1 MACILKCANSISGK
15 TRILYRCNLSYQ
27 QLNLYLEYLAE
38 NDFLH
43 VRKQKGKRF
52 FETTERGKE
61 FLRDYLKIKEI
72 LGRVHV

>member
-1 MACILKCANSISGK
+1 
-15 TRILYRCNLSYQ
+15 
-27 QLNLYLEYLAE
+27 LYLEYLAE